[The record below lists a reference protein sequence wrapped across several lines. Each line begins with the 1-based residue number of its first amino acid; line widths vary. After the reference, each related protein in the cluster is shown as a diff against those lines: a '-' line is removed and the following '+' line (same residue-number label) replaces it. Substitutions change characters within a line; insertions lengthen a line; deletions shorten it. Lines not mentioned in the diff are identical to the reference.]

1 MAMNDAASHFSRSYG
16 QARAKFL
23 AAAEGAGLDVES
35 HAHPLLGR
43 DGEALAMDVAL
54 QGARDAKALLILSS
68 GCHGIEGY
76 CGSGVQHALL
86 GDAAWQRLLQTSG
99 VAVLYI
105 HALNPWGFSWWRRT
119 TQENVDLNRNFHDF
133 SQPLPANPGYD
144 AIASLLVPPGWPP
157 SAEVDA
163 ALQRHV
169 AAHGLRALQ
178 QAATS
183 GQHDHPEGIF
193 YGGRNPTWS
202 QVTLRHVLQ
211 EHGRQCARLGWID
224 FHTGLGPSGVGE
236 RIFACRDDAAALMRA
251 KAWWGE
257 RITSIYDGSSTS
269 ALLTG
274 LMWTVAYEECAQAE
288 YTGIALEYGTVPVM
302 EVLDALRADQWLE
315 NHPEAGAAQREAIKQ
330 RMLAAFYTDTEAWKQ
345 AVLAQGIEAAMQ
357 AVAGLARG
365 G

>member
-1 MAMNDAASHFSRSYG
+1 MD
-16 QARAKFL
+16 
-23 AAAEGAGLDVES
+23 D
-35 HAHPLLGR
+35 LLG
-43 DGEALAMDVAL
+43 
-54 QGARDAKALLILSS
+54 
-68 GCHGIEGY
+68 
-76 CGSGVQHALL
+76 
-86 GDAAWQRLLQTSG
+86 
-99 VAVLYI
+99 
-105 HALNPWGFSWWRRT
+105 
-119 TQENVDLNRNFHDF
+119 
-133 SQPLPANPGYD
+133 
-144 AIASLLVPPGWPP
+144 LV
-157 SAEVDA
+157 
-163 ALQRHV
+163 
-169 AAHGLRALQ
+169 
-178 QAATS
+178 
-183 GQHDHPEGIF
+183 
-193 YGGRNPTWS
+193 
-202 QVTLRHVLQ
+202 
-211 EHGRQCARLGWID
+211 
-224 FHTGLGPSGVGE
+224 
-236 RIFACRDDAAALMRA
+236 AAALVRA